1 METKKD
7 DLWSKSMLLMLALLS
22 LLIIA
27 LCSCTTSKPMVY
39 ERTIVRTDTVIK
51 ADTMWHNRFVENI
64 VDSVSK
70 QFSSVKDSVA
80 TVVDEQGNVKKHEAW
95 HWREN
100 STQTS
105 TERIDNGDPCVRV
118 FFRKLLCG
126 DLFASAASAQSRRK
140 PDVDDVFPFFNN
152 RFK

>member
-1 METKKD
+1 
-7 DLWSKSMLLMLALLS
+7 MLLMLALLS

-64 VDSVSK
+64 VDNVSK

-105 TERIDNGDPCVRV
+105 KAHPKTICYLIKKINLTISFVV
-118 FFRKLLCG
+118 LNKLL
-126 DLFASAASAQSRRK
+126 
-140 PDVDDVFPFFNN
+140 VI
-152 RFK
+152 